1 MAVGHFL
8 LRRILPAL
16 AVLALLAF
24 PSAIAHTDPLAV
36 IASVK
41 GKVEVSAKGKTTRAG
56 FGRPLESGDKVVVG
70 PGGSASVFFN
80 DGNVIELSEKS
91 SITIGGK
98 VAKPATST
106 AAPELP
112 GDVYANVSKFVTSGS
127 RQTGLVA
134 MANMRGSEEAKPIII
149 GPRKTL
155 VMDGQPAFIWF
166 AVDGATRYRVTV
178 SGDGGEIWNREVD
191 GDTVLAY
198 PRDAAALTPG
208 MDYLWDVQ
216 ALSDVGPLRKES
228 SYFHVLSADDA
239 AAVRVNIDRI
249 GESAGGPKNAATHFL
264 AGSYLFGR
272 GLYGDAAMHFE
283 ALARLT
289 PDSSAPHEA
298 LGNVYRAE
306 GLMDLAAAEF
316 QRALDLTREP

>member
-8 LRRILPAL
+8 LRRILPAMIL
-16 AVLALLAF
+16 LALAA
-24 PSAIAHTDPLAV
+24 AIVHADPLAV

-56 FGRPLESGDKVVVG
+56 FGRALESGDKVVVG

-98 VAKPATST
+98 VAKPAAAT

-112 GDVYANVSKFVTSGS
+112 GDVYASVSKFVTSGS

-134 MANMRGSEEAKPIII
+134 MSNMRGSEEAKPIII
-149 GPRKTL
+149 GPRKSMVL
-155 VMDGQPAFIWF
+155 DGKPRFTWF
-166 AVDGATRYRVTV
+166 AVEGATRYRVAV
-178 SGDGGEIWNREVD
+178 SGNAGEIWNREVE

-198 PRDAAALTPG
+198 PKDAAPLPAG
-208 MDYLWDVQ
+208 ADYLWEVQ
-216 ALSDVGPLRKES
+216 ALSDIGPLRKEACV
-228 SYFHVLSADDA
+228 FHVITADEA
-239 AAVRVNIDRI
+239 AAIRVNVDRI
-249 GESAGGPKNAATHFL
+249 GETAGGHDSAATRFL

-272 GLYGDAAMHFE
+272 GLYGDAAFQFE
-283 ALARLT
+283 ALARLS
-289 PDSSAPHEA
+289 PDSSAPHDA
-298 LGNVYRAE
+298 LGNVYRAQ
-306 GLMDLAAAEF
+306 GLLERAMAEYDLAKA
-316 QRALDLTREP
+316 LTREP

>member
-8 LRRILPAL
+8 LRRILPTL
-16 AVLALLAF
+16 AVLAILAF
-24 PSAIAHTDPLAV
+24 PAAIAHTDPLAV

-98 VAKPATST
+98 VAKPGAAS

-134 MANMRGSEEAKPIII
+134 MANMRSAGEQKPIII
-149 GPRKTL
+149 GPRNTV
-155 VMDGQPAFIWF
+155 VMDGRPTFSWF
-166 AVDGATRYRVTV
+166 SVEGATRYRVAVT
-178 SGDGGEIWNREVD
+178 GDAGEAWNSEAE
-191 GDTVLAY
+191 GDTVLPY
-198 PRDAAALTPG
+198 PKDATGLEPGADYVLEVEALNE
-208 MDYLWDVQ
+208 L
-216 ALSDVGPLRKES
+216 GPLRKETCV
-228 SYFHVLSADDA
+228 FHVLSSEGA
-239 AAVRVNIDRI
+239 AAVRANIDRI
-249 GESAGGPKNAATHFL
+249 GESTGSQDNAATHFL
-264 AGSYLFGR
+264 AGSYLFGL
-272 GLYGDAAMHFE
+272 GLYKQAADQFE
-283 ALARLT
+283 ALARLS
-289 PDSSAPHEA
+289 PNSPAPHDA
-298 LGNVYRAE
+298 LGTIYRAQ
-306 GLMDLAAAEF
+306 GLMELAAAEF
-316 QRALDLTREP
+316 KTAYDLSKP

>member
-1 MAVGHFL
+1 MAVGRFL

-16 AVLALLAF
+16 ILLAI
-24 PSAIAHTDPLAV
+24 PAAIAHTDPLAV

-41 GKVEVSAKGKTTRAG
+41 GNVEVSAKGKTTRAG

-70 PGGSASVFFN
+70 AGGSATVFFN
-80 DGNVIELSEKS
+80 DGNVVELSEKS
-91 SITIGGK
+91 SITIGASK
-98 VAKPATST
+98 PVKPATAT
-106 AAPELP
+106 ATPELP
-112 GDVYANVSKFVTSGS
+112 GDVYASVSKFVTSGS

-134 MANMRGSEEAKPIII
+134 MSNMRGTDEAKPIII

-155 VMDGQPAFIWF
+155 VMDGKPGFVWF
-166 AVDGATRYRVTV
+166 AVEGATRYRVTV
-178 SGDGGEIWNREVD
+178 SGDAGEIWNREVD

-198 PRDAAALTPG
+198 PKDAAALTPG
-208 MDYLWDVQ
+208 ADYLWDVQ

-239 AAVRVNIDRI
+239 AAVRINIDRI
-249 GESAGGPKNAATHFL
+249 GESAGGPRNAATHFL

-272 GLYGDAAMHFE
+272 GLYGDAATHFE

-316 QRALDLTREP
+316 QRALDLTRQP